1 MVSTGVCGTLGFGS
15 IPSAGTKKMNKDN
28 KLVPGLP
35 SGFEDRW
42 GKKILLKKKLLN
54 AIEKNFIKFGAE
66 ALETPS
72 FEISENIGSFLAE
85 DDANPMSDVFSF
97 EDGDKSITLRY
108 DLSSP
113 LARFYAQN
121 NQELPSIFKRYQIQ
135 NVFRNEKAGNGRYR
149 EFMQADF
156 DIVGNINPAQANAE
170 LCNLI
175 SSTLLDCGLKK
186 NQFTINVSN
195 RKIVQGLIDEL
206 KISEEK
212 KIKVIRAIDKLDKP
226 GFGLKGVEDLL
237 KKERK
242 DQSGAVTKGANLTN
256 EQSEKILNFLKIKD
270 LKELKQTLKNSLSQE
285 GIKELE
291 DVFEI
296 LGYGSNLK
304 QVKTNFTIVRGLAYY
319 SDFIVET
326 NLNFKVTNNK
336 GKEVDIGSVCSGGAY
351 AKLISRFKGV
361 DVPGTGI
368 SFGVDRLLFALSQ
381 LNQIKVEDQKPVMVC
396 VMDQKYLKNYYE
408 IVDLLRENNINAE
421 VFLSTKKNLGK
432 QLDLANK
439 RQLSVAIIC
448 GENEFKDNTVTIKN
462 LKGIKGENSQT
473 IPKLNLINE
482 IKKLI

>member
-1 MVSTGVCGTLGFGS
+1 
-15 IPSAGTKKMNKDN
+15 MNKKN

-42 GKKILLKKKLLN
+42 GEKILLKKKLLK

-85 DDANPMSDVFSF
+85 DEANPMSDVFSF
-97 EDGDKSITLRY
+97 QDSDKNITLRY

-113 LARFYAQN
+113 LARFVAQN

-135 NVFRNEKAGNGRYR
+135 NVFRNEKPGNSRWR
-149 EFMQADF
+149 EFLQADF
-156 DIVGNINPAQANAE
+156 DIVGNVNFAQANAE

-175 SSTLLDCGLKK
+175 SSTLSDCGLKED
-186 NQFTINVSN
+186 QFIINVSN
-195 RKIVQGLIDEL
+195 RKIVQGIINDL

-212 KIKVIRAIDKLDKP
+212 QIKVIRAIDKLDKP

-237 KKERK
+237 KKKRL
-242 DQSGAVTKGANLTN
+242 DQSGAITKGANLN
-256 EQSEKILNFLKIKD
+256 DEQASQILNFLKIKD
-270 LKELKQTLKNSLSQE
+270 LKELKQNLKNPLSQE

-291 DVFEI
+291 DIFEV
-296 LGYGSNLK
+296 LEYGSNLN
-304 QVKTNFTIVRGLAYY
+304 QVKPNFTIVRGLSYY

-336 GKEVDIGSVCSGGAY
+336 GKEVNIGSICSGGTY

-368 SFGVDRLLFALSQ
+368 SFGVDRLLNALMQ
-381 LNQIKVEDQKPVMVC
+381 LDQTEVEDQKPVLVC
-396 VMDQKYLKNYYE
+396 VMDEKYLKNYYE
-408 IVDLLRENNINAE
+408 IVDQLRDNNINAE
-421 VFLSTKKNLGK
+421 VFLNTKKNLGK
-432 QLDLANK
+432 QLELANK
-439 RQLSVAIIC
+439 RRLSVAIIC
-448 GENEFKDNTVTIKN
+448 GENEFNDSTVTIKN

-473 IPKLNLINE
+473 IPKSNLINE
-482 IKKLI
+482 IKKYI

>member
-1 MVSTGVCGTLGFGS
+1 
-15 IPSAGTKKMNKDN
+15 MNKEK
-28 KLVPGLP
+28 KLIPGLP

-42 GKKILLKKKLLN
+42 DKKLLLKKKLLK
-54 AIEKNFIKFGAE
+54 AIENNFIKFGAE

-85 DDANPMSDVFSF
+85 DEANPMSNVFSF

-113 LARFYAQN
+113 LARFVAQN
-121 NQELPSIFKRYQIQ
+121 NQELPSIFKRYAIQ

-156 DIVGNINPAQANAE
+156 DIVGNVNPAQANAE

-186 NQFTINVSN
+186 DQFTINVSN
-195 RKIVQGLIDEL
+195 RKIVQGLIDDL
-206 KISEEK
+206 KISEK
-212 KIKVIRAIDKLDKP
+212 KQIKVIRAIDKLDKP

-242 DQSGAVTKGANLTN
+242 DISGAITKGADLND
-256 EQSEKILNFLKIKD
+256 EQASEILNFLKIKD
-270 LKELKQTLKNSLSQE
+270 LKELKETLKNQLSQE

-291 DVFEI
+291 QVFEV
-296 LGYGSNLK
+296 LGYSSNLN

-336 GKEVDIGSVCSGGAY
+336 GKEVDIGSICSGGAY

-361 DVPGTGI
+361 DIPGTGI
-368 SFGVDRLLFALSQ
+368 SFGVDRLLFALMQ
-381 LNQIKVEDQKPVMVC
+381 LDQVKVNSQKPVLVC
-396 VMDQKYLKNYYE
+396 VMDEKYLKSYYE
-408 IVDLLRENNINAE
+408 ILDLLRNNNINAE
-421 VFLSTKKNLGK
+421 IFLDIKKNLGK
-432 QLDLANK
+432 QLTLANK
-439 RQLSVAIIC
+439 RELDVAIIC
-448 GENEFKDNTVTIKN
+448 GENEFNENTVTIKS
-462 LKGIKGENSQT
+462 LKGIKGENNKT
-473 IPKLNLINE
+473 FPKENLIDE
-482 IKKLI
+482 VKKLI